1 MSLVFEPISTDHGS
15 DPYPVYAAASRECP
29 AARLPRIGDVLPLAL
44 RGRGLRPAQ
53 PAVLFSSSGMESVL
67 FNDEAKRPGLRDL
80 LAIGRFM
87 LRARVNPIKDRRPPN
102 LITEDPPVHDDMRA
116 IVNRGFTP
124 RRISDLEPRMREIV
138 DRCMQ
143 RHCRG
148 EESFDVIRD
157 IAIPLPVTVIA
168 EMLGI
173 EPERQLDFKR
183 WSDAIISASSGGN
196 RGGGLRAILGP
207 LGEMRGYLRH
217 IVRERRERPA
227 DDLISVVVDPKH
239 SDTLGD
245 NEVFGFIALL
255 LIAGNET
262 TTNLIGNTTL
272 ALLSH
277 PEELAKGAGGPV
289 TGAVHAR
296 RDPALGR
303 PGPDVVSLHHR
314 GCRRARAAAF
324 RPAPNVALL
333 LASANRDPDAFEDP
347 DRYDVTRDPR
357 GHLGFGFGVHFCLGA
372 SLARLEGRVAM
383 EALVP
388 VLAAATDA
396 PPKPEYV
403 DSFVVRGPRSLPC
416 CRSSA

>member
-1 MSLVFEPISTDHGS
+1 MSLVFEPLSTDHGS
-15 DPYPVYAAASRECP
+15 DPYPIYGQLRENAPLHVSHESGTYCLSRYE
-29 AARLPRIGDVLPLAL
+29 DVAFAL
-44 RGRGLRPAQ
+44 RNPL
-53 PAVLFSSSGMESVL
+53 LFSSSGMESVL
-67 FNDEAKRPGLRDL
+67 FGDDAKRPGLRDL

-87 LRARVNPIKDRRPPN
+87 LRARVNPFTDRRPPN
-102 LITEDPPVHDDMRA
+102 LITEDPPVHDEMRA

-143 RHCRG
+143 RHQR

-157 IAIPLPVTVIA
+157 LAIPLPVTVIA

-173 EPERQLDFKR
+173 EAERQLDFKR
-183 WSDAIISASSGGN
+183 WSDAILSASSGGN
-196 RGGGLRAILGP
+196 RGGGLRAMLGP

-217 IVRERRERPA
+217 VVRERRERPA
-227 DDLISVVVDPKH
+227 DDLISVVVDPSH
-239 SDTLGD
+239 SETLGD

-277 PEELAKGAGGPV
+277 PEELAKVQADPSLVPSMLEETLRWDAPVQMLFRCTTEDVEVPSGRIPAG
-289 TGAVHAR
+289 H
-296 RDPALGR
+296 D
-303 PGPDVVSLHHR
+303 
-314 GCRRARAAAF
+314 
-324 RPAPNVALL
+324 VALL
-333 LASANRDPDAFEDP
+333 LASANRDPDAFEGP

-388 VLAAATDA
+388 VLGAVTDA
-396 PPKPEYV
+396 LPKPEYV
-403 DSFVVRGPRSLPC
+403 DSFVVRGPRSLMLP
-416 CRSSA
+416 SPV